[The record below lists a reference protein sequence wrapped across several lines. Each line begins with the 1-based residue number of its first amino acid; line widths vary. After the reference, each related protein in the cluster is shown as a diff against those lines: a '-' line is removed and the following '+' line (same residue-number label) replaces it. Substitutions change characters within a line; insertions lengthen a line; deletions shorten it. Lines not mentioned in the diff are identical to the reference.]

1 MLKWNMN
8 FRPRFERSNSKCPSY
23 YGCSIPAVEGKL
35 PSVTIEDRYY
45 GCFDHVYLTPL
56 QWLWGQVFLAPNA
69 FALMSVGVSR
79 LWIRR
84 HLQSRGLIN
93 PSVEYKKLLF
103 RFIMNTS
110 CAINIKFVDNTK
122 MLARFVFT
130 NLPVY
135 RQDLGSFDI
144 ADELIIDLDLREEE
158 CVKSTLGNNMLSGAD
173 CFVLLVAHFGSVG
186 HVLNHSY
193 GNWGVDLRH
202 PDPYL
207 RTMGIVSVCF
217 NSYGNTDNWLT
228 GVGTNGGAG
237 GEKSNFANLVRHV
250 DNIGVK
256 CHRGI
261 KDLAPYSEFVTFLLK
276 IRRHFYKEFEK
287 YKNGDF
293 RNISAE
299 GLFQGTI
306 MHSLDHDQACKIWK
320 DPLWATPTSK
330 EYKGMALVAQVGRAG
345 FGEELPG
352 LLFQTK
358 FKDSP
363 HPFFQDVYKM
373 AKSINKSLADSME
386 TCMVR

>member
-1 MLKWNMN
+1 MFQLSAVGPDRTEVRRCLLAWKTYVVSLASLYSWSKLLMCLSFLALLVAYFPKIVSIVTIMYVIFSMLKWNMN

-144 ADELIIDLDLREEE
+144 AD
-158 CVKSTLGNNMLSGAD
+158 
-173 CFVLLVAHFGSVG
+173 
-186 HVLNHSY
+186 
-193 GNWGVDLRH
+193 
-202 PDPYL
+202 
-207 RTMGIVSVCF
+207 
-217 NSYGNTDNWLT
+217 
-228 GVGTNGGAG
+228 
-237 GEKSNFANLVRHV
+237 
-250 DNIGVK
+250 
-256 CHRGI
+256 
-261 KDLAPYSEFVTFLLK
+261 
-276 IRRHFYKEFEK
+276 
-287 YKNGDF
+287 
-293 RNISAE
+293 
-299 GLFQGTI
+299 
-306 MHSLDHDQACKIWK
+306 
-320 DPLWATPTSK
+320 
-330 EYKGMALVAQVGRAG
+330 
-345 FGEELPG
+345 
-352 LLFQTK
+352 
-358 FKDSP
+358 
-363 HPFFQDVYKM
+363 
-373 AKSINKSLADSME
+373 
-386 TCMVR
+386 